1 MMLLTRALLSL
12 SALSWAVH
20 VHAQSA
26 GMPAPRYLQV
36 PGFKQCLASQQINT
50 YRTWCLPA
58 DRPQACPQDSWDA
71 LSRLSGVDKMP
82 ACEAPVRPAAS
93 PPAFTGPDYSGTYDC
108 KGQDSHEGPYD
119 GTVTLALI
127 PAQSTGTQGAYS
139 FKLDVPGY
147 GSYPGHAAAQGHHMG
162 IFFALT
168 DPSTK
173 DFGTGI
179 ATFKKNAKGKWTF
192 NKFYYEPEFKGG
204 NHGTETCVQR

>member
-1 MMLLTRALLSL
+1 MSG
-12 SALSWAVH
+12 H
-20 VHAQSA
+20 
-26 GMPAPRYLQV
+26 
-36 PGFKQCLASQQINT
+36 
-50 YRTWCLPA
+50 
-58 DRPQACPQDSWDA
+58 DA
-71 LSRLSGVDKMP
+71 IP
-82 ACEAPVRPAAS
+82 ACEAPAAPASIA
-93 PPAFTGPDYSGTYDC
+93 PAFTGPDYSGTYDC

-147 GSYPGHAAAQGHHMG
+147 GSYPGHAAAQGAHMG

-179 ATFKKNAKGKWTF
+179 ATFEKSAKGKWTF

-204 NHGTETCVQR
+204 NHGTEVCVQR